1 MADFHFLSWL
11 DFVSSVGRFVILHHE
26 KGLPMQ
32 QISWKMEKT
41 ITLRE
46 VTDYLDRLRVQFMA
60 TIRLDGDFATTRSS
74 KIFLLVIA
82 KIFSLGFLQ

>member
-1 MADFHFLSWL
+1 
-11 DFVSSVGRFVILHHE
+11 
-26 KGLPMQ
+26 
-32 QISWKMEKT
+32 MEKAM
-41 ITLRE
+41 TLRE

-74 KIFLLVIA
+74 KIFLLVMA

>member
-1 MADFHFLSWL
+1 
-11 DFVSSVGRFVILHHE
+11 
-26 KGLPMQ
+26 
-32 QISWKMEKT
+32 MEKAM
-41 ITLRE
+41 TLRE